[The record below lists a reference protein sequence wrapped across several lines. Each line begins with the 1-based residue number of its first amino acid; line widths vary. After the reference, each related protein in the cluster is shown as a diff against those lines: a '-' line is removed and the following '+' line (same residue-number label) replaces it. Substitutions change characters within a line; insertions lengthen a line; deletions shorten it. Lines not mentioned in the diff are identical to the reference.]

1 MIDVQMLGRYDCTE
15 NYTNKF
21 WQVIF
26 KKDTKQYIIE
36 WGRRGYSPQGQKL
49 MTNSASDEKEL
60 IKIIKSKIK
69 KGYKNIRD
77 LSIDSVHEKIMLEE
91 QLISDDSAPK
101 KRIKI

>member
-1 MIDVQMLGRYDCTE
+1 
-15 NYTNKF
+15 
-21 WQVIF
+21 
-26 KKDTKQYIIE
+26 
-36 WGRRGYSPQGQKL
+36 